1 MRKGEPLLHFRQAF
15 VFDMA
20 QTEVTPRRL
29 IPEEEVYRQVF
40 DAEVRIFLV
49 NPSLIFCYHWSS
61 TCIRAQPL
69 SYMLFSWIISLCKR
83 MMVKRYFTIQCIAGF
98 KSTERKGK
106 LACFHS
112 RWLRCSSTLQH
123 VHVLVKMICDTILAV
138 LGSVVVYSP

>member
-49 NPSLIFCYHWSS
+49 NPSLIFCYHLSS
-61 TCIRAQPL
+61 LLRLLHVSGLSLFLTC
-69 SYMLFSWIISLCKR
+69 C
-83 MMVKRYFTIQCIAGF
+83 
-98 KSTERKGK
+98 
-106 LACFHS
+106 S
-112 RWLRCSSTLQH
+112 RGL
-123 VHVLVKMICDTILAV
+123 
-138 LGSVVVYSP
+138 

>member
-49 NPSLIFCYHWSS
+49 NPSLIFWSS
-61 TCIRAQPL
+61 LLRLLHVSGLSLFLTC
-69 SYMLFSWIISLCKR
+69 C
-83 MMVKRYFTIQCIAGF
+83 
-98 KSTERKGK
+98 
-106 LACFHS
+106 S
-112 RWLRCSSTLQH
+112 RGL
-123 VHVLVKMICDTILAV
+123 
-138 LGSVVVYSP
+138 